1 MLKPTKVKIVKK
13 IYSFSPSR
21 EGCILVLRVED
32 VRSKQNEIG
41 SIGEGVVFHEV
52 LIDNSRRVQRRKK
65 YYCLLPIASACAH
78 TPTMYYVVMCARVRK
93 LLLRKLSYYL
103 IRVEQSALV
112 PPVRGRSFPFYFFI
126 NQLVSEQRI
135 LFFYKPVR
143 VRVEDVRFA
152 SFGSQSRGRSFRVIL
167 FCETSYKQSEQL
179 VVVILF

>member
-41 SIGEGVVFHEV
+41 INWFNEV
-52 LIDNSRRVQRRKK
+52 LIDNSRWVQRRKK

-93 LLLRKLSYYL
+93 LLLRKLL
-103 IRVEQSALV
+103 L
-112 PPVRGRSFPFYFFI
+112 
-126 NQLVSEQRI
+126 
-135 LFFYKPVR
+135 
-143 VRVEDVRFA
+143 
-152 SFGSQSRGRSFRVIL
+152 FGSRADI
-167 FCETSYKQSEQL
+167 
-179 VVVILF
+179 

>member
-78 TPTMYYVVMCARVRK
+78 TPTMYYVVMCARVRNSFCHTPI
-93 LLLRKLSYYL
+93 LILFETYYVSLCLRKLLVLHFDSFCHTPTMYRYVCANSY
-103 IRVEQSALV
+103 
-112 PPVRGRSFPFYFFI
+112 
-126 NQLVSEQRI
+126 
-135 LFFYKPVR
+135 
-143 VRVEDVRFA
+143 
-152 SFGSQSRGRSFRVIL
+152 
-167 FCETSYKQSEQL
+167 
-179 VVVILF
+179 